1 MTTEASPF
9 FTGFQSILFLL
20 VKLHISL
27 WRDFSWSYPVLAKTD
42 FRVDFHFKNIKIGFY
57 CEEFPRNREIVRI
70 ITPYVT
76 WIENHNG
83 LNFKPKIKIINMSEL
98 NIRKWLS
105 NITETVKAK
114 DLNRHMDLVSEN
126 VAVYGM
132 PSGKT
137 LNYADWQNRRQSEF
151 KRGLI
156 KGLAYNNLK
165 IKTFGLRRLIFDIE
179 EIMDGTN
186 GDLAIINKQV
196 VLEEEQDNKW
206 RVVEETI
213 KNWKFIK
220 GR

>member
-1 MTTEASPF
+1 M
-9 FTGFQSILFLL
+9 
-20 VKLHISL
+20 
-27 WRDFSWSYPVLAKTD
+27 
-42 FRVDFHFKNIKIGFY
+42 
-57 CEEFPRNREIVRI
+57 RI
-70 ITPYVT
+70 IAYLFI

-98 NIRKWLS
+98 DIRKWLS
-105 NITETVKAK
+105 NITETAKAK
-114 DLNRHMDLVSEN
+114 DLKQHMDLVSEK